1 MTPSGTVKEPSYADI
16 LREILSS
23 VEGPVSTDE
32 LAERIL
38 QKHSSHA
45 KNPHQAALAKIREE
59 NGRLLVY
66 PDATHILPLRLAF
79 KGARYRIRLTRENV
93 DQAALPID
101 ESFDYYLPPSFESED
116 ITFINSQGDPIPF
129 QIKEISRPVT
139 DIFGERSESQ
149 ETVVVLKEW
158 FHTQKIYHKDHILVT
173 IENWE
178 RGVVRLEHERY
189 GKVPSDLI
197 VERNRFLADSFYT
210 LLESSKYEDILIIMA
225 LPTVYARMPDKP
237 GCPPDHWTVIL
248 ANDQRM
254 STDGWIIHYADSGF
268 SMFEVALAKSTDQSL
283 VAPGEPY
290 TKEEGQQIYRLY
302 ARLVYRPSIWREVE
316 IQGAQTLEDLD
327 SILRDAFQHD
337 STDHL
342 SGFWKRVGRGGSTS
356 KRFREVD
363 LGTVN
368 PFEPTEESDT
378 AIAAL
383 KLKVGDQLKYVYDF
397 GDWVEHTLELK
408 SIGAAE
414 KDVQYPREVA
424 RNKRQNKYCV
434 ECKENGKE
442 TVAEWVCVSCSN
454 EEQREI
460 TLCDECAEEHED
472 HYVEEILY

>member
-16 LREILSS
+16 LRDILSS

-32 LAERIL
+32 LAEMIL
-38 QKHSSHA
+38 QKRTSHA
-45 KNPHQAALAKIREE
+45 KDPHRAAIAKIREE
-59 NGRLLVY
+59 NGRQLVY
-66 PDATHILPLRLAF
+66 LDAAHVLPLRLAF
-79 KGARYRIRLTRENV
+79 KEARYRLRLTRE
-93 DQAALPID
+93 DTDLAALSIPTCF
-101 ESFDYYLPPSFESED
+101 SYYLPWSFDSED
-116 ITFINSQGDPIPF
+116 ITFIDSQGDPIPF
-129 QIKEISRPVT
+129 KVKEISRPMT
-139 DIFGERSESQ
+139 DIFGKKGKYHAS
-149 ETVVVLKEW
+149 VVVLREW
-158 FHTQKIYHKDHILVT
+158 FHTLKINDKDHILVT

-178 RGVVRLEHERY
+178 RGVVRLEHQRESN
-189 GKVPSDLI
+189 VPDDLI
-197 VERNRFLADSFYT
+197 LERNHSLADAFYG
-210 LLESSKYEDILIIMA
+210 LLESEKYEDVSVSIA

-237 GCPPDHWTVIL
+237 GCPPDHWLVIL

-254 STDGWIIHYADSGF
+254 ETEGFTIRYADSGF
-268 SMFEVALAKSTDQSL
+268 NLLEKMVAEAAGQSL
-283 VAPGEPY
+283 IETGQAYSE
-290 TKEEGQQIYRLY
+290 EEGKQVYRL
-302 ARLVYRPSIWREVE
+302 RGELVYRPSIWRDVE

-327 SILRDAFQHD
+327 NILRHAFQHD
-337 STDHL
+337 TSDHL
-342 SGFWKRVGRGGSTS
+342 SGFWKRVVRSGGPR
-356 KRFREVD
+356 KRYREVD

-414 KDVQYPREVA
+414 KGVQYPREVA

-434 ECKENGKE
+434 ECQENGKK
-442 TVAEWVCVSCSN
+442 TVAAWVCVSCSN